1 MAITKDMKIQDI
13 VNKYPYTVEVF
24 FKHGIMCIGCVVA
37 QFENLEEGALAH
49 GIDANELLKDLNK
62 SVEEYERAVAK
73 PNERTKE
80 KND

>member
-24 FKHGIMCIGCVVA
+24 FKHGLMCIGCMVA

-49 GIDANELLKDLNK
+49 GIDVEALLKDLNK
-62 SVEEYERAVAK
+62 AVEDNEKAMANTEEKK
-73 PNERTKE
+73 PE
-80 KND
+80 